1 MPAMTRFSISLAS
14 GVLAAALGLAPC
26 SQAWQRV
33 DPKTTAAGLDKMAAA
48 GKSQR
53 EMAQYVFD
61 RHGCN
66 GCHTAGQDGKLGF
79 TAKGKQL
86 SGGFEGCVR
95 SLTAMNLIAQVPE
108 NQRSADQ
115 KKTAQRFGEFGC
127 TTCHQIVPGKLGL
140 TELGS
145 KLTHLHLGCV
155 DVEKTVA
162 SK

>member
-1 MPAMTRFSISLAS
+1 
-14 GVLAAALGLAPC
+14 
-26 SQAWQRV
+26 
-33 DPKTTAAGLDKMAAA
+33 MAAA

-79 TAKGKQL
+79 TEKGKRL

-95 SLTAMNLIAQVPE
+95 SLTAMNLIAQVSE
-108 NQRSADQ
+108 NQRSTDQ

-127 TTCHQIVPGKLGL
+127 TTCHQIIPGKMGL
-140 TELGS
+140 TVLGT
-145 KLTHLHLGCV
+145 KLTHLHLGCA
-155 DVEKTVA
+155 DVEKSLA
-162 SK
+162 SR